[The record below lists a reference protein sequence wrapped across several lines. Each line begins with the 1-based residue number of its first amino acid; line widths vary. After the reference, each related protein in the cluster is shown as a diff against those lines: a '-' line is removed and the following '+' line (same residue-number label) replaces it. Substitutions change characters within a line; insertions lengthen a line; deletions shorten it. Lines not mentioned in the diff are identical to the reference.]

1 MAIDNLYHV
10 NSGVIY
16 GQMRAE
22 QMRGQ
27 IASDDKNTDAFAGI
41 LDAAVKNINQT
52 NAYISDAE
60 NEEVRLALGET
71 ESTHDLTIAL
81 QKASTAL
88 QYTVA
93 VRDKFLE
100 SYRTIMNMQI

>member
-1 MAIDNLYHV
+1 MAIDNLYHI

-16 GQMRAE
+16 NQMRTD

-27 IASDDKNTDAFAGI
+27 IASDDQNTNAFASV
-41 LDAAVKNINQT
+41 LDSAVKSINQT

-60 NEEVRLALGET
+60 NEEIRLALGET

-93 VRDKFLE
+93 VRDRFLE
-100 SYRTIMNMQI
+100 AYRTIMQMQI

>member
-1 MAIDNLYHV
+1 MNITSLYNVSSDAIKQAEQASALGQKAAEADKTEAFGSVLNAALDNLHTT
-10 NSGVIY
+10 NSY
-16 GQMRAE
+16 
-22 QMRGQ
+22 
-27 IASDDKNTDAFAGI
+27 
-41 LDAAVKNINQT
+41 L
-52 NAYISDAE
+52 SDAE
-60 NEEVRLALGET
+60 NEKIRWALGET

-100 SYRTIMNMQI
+100 AYKEIMNIQI